1 MPAFLPQYIK
11 QDILFAYKNPQK
23 LRSTDEWIR
32 WVYNL
37 RQPERRYALEFMES
51 WSAIRI
57 LIAVSILLL
66 SSTALGIAWAA
77 AKDDA
82 QTAFTVA
89 SFVLAAGS
97 RMYFPFGALAIR

>member
-11 QDILFAYKNPQK
+11 QDILFAYRHPEK
-23 LRSTDEWIR
+23 LHSTDKWIL

-37 RQPERRYALEFMES
+37 RQPDRRYALEFMES
-51 WSAIRI
+51 WSALKIS
-57 LIAVSILLL
+57 IAVSILLV
-66 SSTALGIAWAA
+66 SSTALGVAWAVV
-77 AKDDA
+77 KDDV

-97 RMYFPFGALAIR
+97 RMYFPILTH